1 MTDAKLINCLLI
13 MLAVISC
20 TMFIWTL
27 NYINSTNDTNIPM
40 AISAF
45 NA

>member
-1 MTDAKLINCLLI
+1 MTDTKLVNCLLV
-13 MLAVISC
+13 MLTIISC
-20 TMFIWTL
+20 TMFIWTMS
-27 NYINSTNDTNIPM
+27 YISSTNDTNIPM